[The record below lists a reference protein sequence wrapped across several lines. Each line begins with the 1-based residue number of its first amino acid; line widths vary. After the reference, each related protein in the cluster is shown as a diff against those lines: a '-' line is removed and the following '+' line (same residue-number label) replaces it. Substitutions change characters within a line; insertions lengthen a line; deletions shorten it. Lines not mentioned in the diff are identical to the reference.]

1 MKNDLEQNI
10 RHIFGLD
17 FGTSNTHMSI
27 STAAEA
33 VPIVDDV
40 KIESNASV
48 PSVILYDERNFEV
61 LGFGQP
67 ALEEWHSMSRSQRRQ
82 YTLGT
87 GFKQRLSFNKRAET
101 ETELFLNALLT
112 NLDKQK
118 IFDIKNFINNTEM
131 VCGVPSKTH
140 ETHSE
145 KMIAILSKLIGK
157 TPVLIEEPL
166 GALYYHIVRKD
177 ITKEDGR
184 GGVLVIDFGGG
195 TLDLAYIKNFKIQK
209 VWGSPVIGGV
219 LFDDLFYNLFLQQN
233 KGVKSLVEKE
243 GLSGYLRTVLFK
255 NLKEKYS
262 VLHATSEHTQMNENI
277 VFGQHSYGTLSIPN
291 FDYLYEQMSTY
302 KMSDELKHDLK
313 GSDYSKRLE
322 VEEFIDLPNI
332 ITSEVLR
339 GQKEFGIRPDSISL
353 IILTGGSSRWKFFV
367 DMIERKFPY
376 TRILASSDPES
387 TISRG
392 LGLSYSAK
400 LYEKRVRTEL
410 RAHEDE
416 LEERLK
422 ESYQKL
428 FKDALS
434 QYTQTVFSIFSLEIE
449 NAITNFLNEGGTIVE
464 LDNRLKHNFLARQ
477 PELKSLNDGFLK
489 EINYQI
495 EKSTKEELSRW
506 FNRSLVK
513 YELLNQNN
521 LANDQLTQSG
531 GEINPLNDL
540 FFNMITAISSVIVG
554 LISGAIVGGGGIALL
569 ASGPLGWLSGFI
581 GGVVLA
587 VASAMGLKKP
597 VAEKMK
603 KIRIPKWVLKIL
615 YASRK
620 RLIKKAKTT
629 LEADLKETEKK
640 IYKNFLEVLKEND
653 QKLEK
658 LIDEQIQEISY
669 ANIVDVYD

>member
-1 MKNDLEQNI
+1 
-10 RHIFGLD
+10 
-17 FGTSNTHMSI
+17 
-27 STAAEA
+27 
-33 VPIVDDV
+33 
-40 KIESNASV
+40 
-48 PSVILYDERNFEV
+48 
-61 LGFGQP
+61 
-67 ALEEWHSMSRSQRRQ
+67 
-82 YTLGT
+82 
-87 GFKQRLSFNKRAET
+87 
-101 ETELFLNALLT
+101 
-112 NLDKQK
+112 
-118 IFDIKNFINNTEM
+118 
-131 VCGVPSKTH
+131 
-140 ETHSE
+140 
-145 KMIAILSKLIGK
+145 
-157 TPVLIEEPL
+157 
-166 GALYYHIVRKD
+166 
-177 ITKEDGR
+177 
-184 GGVLVIDFGGG
+184 
-195 TLDLAYIKNFKIQK
+195 
-209 VWGSPVIGGV
+209 
-219 LFDDLFYNLFLQQN
+219 
-233 KGVKSLVEKE
+233 
-243 GLSGYLRTVLFK
+243 
-255 NLKEKYS
+255 LKEKYS

-464 LDNRLKHNFLARQ
+464 LENRLKHNFLARQ

>member
-1 MKNDLEQNI
+1 MNKDLDQNI

-33 VPIVDDV
+33 IPLVDDV

-67 ALEEWHSMSRSQRRQ
+67 ALEEWHSMSRSQRRK

-101 ETELFLNALLT
+101 ETDLFLGALFS

-118 IFDIKNFINNTEM
+118 IFDIKNFVSNTEM
-131 VCGVPSKTH
+131 VCGVPSKSH

-145 KMIAILSKLIGK
+145 KMIAILSKITGRS
-157 TPVLIEEPL
+157 PVLIEEPL

-233 KGVKSLVEKE
+233 KGVKPLVERE

-255 NLKEKYS
+255 TLKEKYS
-262 VLHATSEHTQMNENI
+262 VLHATSEHTQMQENI
-277 VFGQHSYGTLSIPN
+277 VFGQHAYGTLNIPN
-291 FDYLYEQMSTY
+291 FSFLYEKMANY

-313 GSDYSKRLE
+313 GSDALKSLG
-322 VEEFIDLPNI
+322 IDEQLHLPNI
-332 ITSEVLR
+332 IHSQVLR
-339 GQKEFGIRPDSISL
+339 GQKEFDIKPDTISL

-367 DMIERKFPY
+367 DMIERAFPY

-400 LYEKRVRTEL
+400 LYEKRVRSEL
-410 RAHEDE
+410 SANKEE
-416 LEERLK
+416 LEKKLE
-422 ESYQKL
+422 ESYKKL
-428 FKDALS
+428 FQNALN
-434 QYTQTVFSIFSLEIE
+434 QYTQTVYSIFSSVIE
-449 NAITNFLNEGGTIVE
+449 EVIMKFLKEGGTIIE
-464 LDNRLKHNFLARQ
+464 LENRMKQAFSDRK

-489 EINYQI
+489 EINHQI
-495 EKSTKEELSRW
+495 DKVTREELSRW
-506 FNRSLVK
+506 FSRSLIS
-513 YELLNQNN
+513 YELLNKNN
-521 LANDQLTQSG
+521 LSSNQLTETVG
-531 GEINPLNDL
+531 DINPLNDMI
-540 FFNMITAISSVIVG
+540 FNMITAISSLIVG
-554 LISGAIVGGGGIALL
+554 LLSGAVLGGGGIALL
-569 ASGPLGWLSGFI
+569 ASGPLGWLGGFI
-581 GGVVLA
+581 GGIVIV

-597 VAEKMK
+597 VEEKLK
-603 KIRIPKWVLKIL
+603 NLHIPKWVVKIL
-615 YASRK
+615 YVSRK
-620 RLIKKAKTT
+620 RLIHKAKQR
-629 LEADLKETEKK
+629 LELDLQKSQKK
-640 IYKNFLEVLKEND
+640 IYANFLTILKEND
-653 QKLEK
+653 KKLEK
-658 LIDEQIQEISY
+658 LINEQIQEISY
-669 ANIVDVYD
+669 SNIVDVYN

>member
-1 MKNDLEQNI
+1 MKNDLDQNI

-67 ALEEWHSMSRSQRRQ
+67 AIEEWHSMSRSQRRK

-101 ETELFLNALLT
+101 ETELFLGTLFA

-118 IFDIKNFINNTEM
+118 IFDIKNFTNNTEM
-131 VCGVPSKTH
+131 ACGVPSKTH

-145 KMIAILSKLIGK
+145 KMIAILSKITGRS
-157 TPVLIEEPL
+157 PVLIEEPL

-233 KGVKSLVEKE
+233 KGVKSLIERE

-255 NLKEKYS
+255 TLKEKYS
-262 VLHATSEHTQMNENI
+262 ILHATSEHTQMSENI
-277 VFGQHSYGTLSIPN
+277 VFGQHAYGTLSIPN
-291 FDYLYEQMSTY
+291 FDYLYEKMAMY
-302 KMSDELKHDLK
+302 RMSDELKHDLK
-313 GSDYSKRLE
+313 GSDALKRLE
-322 VEEFIDLPNI
+322 IEEQFHLPNI
-332 ITSEVLR
+332 IHSEVMR
-339 GQKEFGIRPDSISL
+339 GQKEFDIRPDTISL

-367 DMIERKFPY
+367 DMIEQAFPY

-400 LYEKRVRTEL
+400 LYEKRVRSEL
-410 RAHEDE
+410 RANKDE
-416 LEERLK
+416 LEKRL
-422 ESYQKL
+422 EDSYKKL
-428 FKDALS
+428 FKDALN
-434 QYTQTVFSIFSLEIE
+434 QYTQTVYSIFSSVVEEVIMK
-449 NAITNFLNEGGTIVE
+449 FLKEGGTIIDLE
-464 LDNRLKHNFLARQ
+464 NRMRSAFSDRK
-477 PELKSLNDGFLK
+477 PELKSLNEGFLR
-489 EINYQI
+489 EINFQI
-495 EKSTKEELSRW
+495 DKITKKELSRW
-506 FNRSLVK
+506 FNRSLIS
-513 YELLNQNN
+513 YELLNKNN
-521 LANDQLTQSG
+521 LLSNQLTETAND
-531 GEINPLNDL
+531 INPLNDMI
-540 FFNMITAISSVIVG
+540 FNMITAISSVIIG
-554 LISGAIVGGGGIALL
+554 LLSGTILGGGGIALL
-569 ASGPLGWLSGFI
+569 ASGPLGWLGGFI
-581 GGVVLA
+581 GGIVIV

-597 VAEKMK
+597 TEEKFK
-603 KIRIPKWVLKIL
+603 KILIPKWVLKIL
-615 YASRK
+615 YVSRK
-620 RLIKKAKTT
+620 RLIKKAKQK
-629 LEADLKETEKK
+629 LEVDLQKSKKK
-640 IYKNFLEVLKEND
+640 IYDNFLTVLKENGH
-653 QKLEK
+653 KLER

-669 ANIVDVYD
+669 SNIVDVYD